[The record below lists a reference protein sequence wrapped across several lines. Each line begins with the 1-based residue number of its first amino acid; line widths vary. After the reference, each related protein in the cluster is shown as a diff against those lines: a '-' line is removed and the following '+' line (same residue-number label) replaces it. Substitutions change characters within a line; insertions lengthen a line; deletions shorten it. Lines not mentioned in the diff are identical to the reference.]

1 MEVLKTVEM
10 FGMETTLGNVM
21 FGSVYLATDI
31 LSEFEEKKDAMKAI
45 FISFFLLFFFVLMT
59 QIDLRFIP
67 SASDFIQPSF
77 ESIFGLIPRI
87 CLGSLTAFL
96 TGNLLDVLIYDKLK
110 KKDGDRKLWLRNN
123 ICTISSQLF
132 DNFILLFISYLGI
145 MEVKQII
152 MLSITSWIIEV
163 IVALLDTPILYL
175 TRKWKR
181 GLDNGNEVE
190 KR

>member
-1 MEVLKTVEM
+1 MA
-10 FGMETTLGNVM
+10 TTG
-21 FGSVYLATDI
+21 GQ
-31 LSEFEEKKDAMKAI
+31 KQ
-45 FISFFLLFFFVLMT
+45 SFKE
-59 QIDLRFIP
+59 Q
-67 SASDFIQPSF
+67 
-77 ESIFGLIPRI
+77 GLIRE
-87 CLGSLTAFL
+87 
-96 TGNLLDVLIYDKLK
+96 
-110 KKDGDRKLWLRNN
+110 LRNN